1 MDGIKTFTDQEGK
14 FQLAGISGRD
24 VRLKAKVDGYLEHA
38 EYFALED
45 TSRLEVEKNV
55 VLSKRK
61 RITLRYA
68 FSEYRSSEF
77 DKDKGESATIEVD
90 VDSQSYPLKSM
101 TGLPK
106 QFDDFARRADLRIEI
121 NAGTASLKGS
131 TEIGTSDQVN
141 FDLVSR
147 AGKLGKDQ
155 RLLVGKT
162 LIVRGFDPSRK
173 QNRLD
178 YCVKILVESIE

>member
-1 MDGIKTFTDQEGK
+1 
-14 FQLAGISGRD
+14 
-24 VRLKAKVDGYLEHA
+24 
-38 EYFALED
+38 
-45 TSRLEVEKNV
+45 
-55 VLSKRK
+55 
-61 RITLRYA
+61 
-68 FSEYRSSEF
+68 
-77 DKDKGESATIEVD
+77 
-90 VDSQSYPLKSM
+90 M